1 MGKVI
6 IKLSFFLKKK
16 NLLSKHKSK
25 VFHLYFVCKPSL
37 YQYHNLLDAHL
48 SKIKLYIKLEL
59 TIIDLIHVD
68 IWIPMSFPSASG
80 HRYFL
85 TIVDDHTR
93 FTWIFFMKSKS
104 ETATLLK
111 QFIILV
117 ENQFTKTVKVVRTN
131 NGLEFK
137 IDSFY
142 ASKGIKHQNTC

>member
-6 IKLSFFLKKK
+6 IKLSFFFKKK
-16 NLLSKHKSK
+16 NLLSKRKSK
-25 VFHLYFVCKPSL
+25 VFHLHFVCNPSL
-37 YQYHNLLDAHL
+37 YQYHNLLDVHL

-104 ETATLLK
+104 ETAALLK

-142 ASKGIKHQNTC
+142 ASKGIEHQNTC